1 MGQDANYSGYAG
13 ERKASLTI
21 GLEIFAYALRSDRRK
36 DFITFYNKEIRSWL
50 QEKCIAHAHAWI
62 VDDYLIILSSPK
74 MRPWSGIGGIPH
86 LEEYLEH
93 TEPVAIHGLEP
104 FTLSPRAGT
113 SEEYPVG
120 KSA

>member
-1 MGQDANYSGYAG
+1 MGQDAGYAG
-13 ERKASLTI
+13 ERRASLTI
-21 GLEIFAYALRSDRRK
+21 GLEIFAYALRPERRK

-50 QEKCIAHAHAWI
+50 QEKNIAHAHAWI

-74 MRPWSGIGGIPH
+74 MRPWSDIQH
-86 LEEYLEH
+86 LKEYVKY
-93 TEPVAIHGLEP
+93 TEPVAIHELEP